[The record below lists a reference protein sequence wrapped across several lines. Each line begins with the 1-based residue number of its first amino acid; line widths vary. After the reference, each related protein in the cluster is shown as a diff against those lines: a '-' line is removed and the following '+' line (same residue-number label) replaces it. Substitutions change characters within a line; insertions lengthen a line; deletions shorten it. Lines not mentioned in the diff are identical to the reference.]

1 MKMAKFCRAFVEL
14 INLKPGRHH
23 YIFFFTLN
31 LSLSLS
37 LTLFLSLHIV
47 CKIKIL
53 DKVLEYMPK
62 SYS

>member
-1 MKMAKFCRAFVEL
+1 MKMEKFCRAFVEL
-14 INLKPGRHH
+14 INLNPGRHH

-31 LSLSLS
+31 LFLSHPLS
-37 LTLFLSLHIV
+37 LSLHIV

-53 DKVLEYMPK
+53 DKVAEYMPQ